1 MANDNDKKN
10 PILNRQPNTLE
21 GIGSQGPSSPLESL
35 SSKDMTAPYRREL
48 ALSEQRARMQTQE
61 MQRVARQIQELESN
75 FQRAQAMVARVRGG
89 QGGVNESLFRDL
101 GLTAQQAGAVMKS
114 IPPERHVAAVVAQ
127 SKAYETQYRTQM
139 QQYEDRYRDLQ
150 QNRQEVAGRQFE
162 QFAMS
167 RAHSS
172 RQGIRGIMAEPEVM
186 ALAAEFAQKG
196 TLPNLQKGLSRATSG
211 RQTAEIAMAALASD
225 INQPGGREGFLTGA
239 QKLEMMV
246 RKEAALQGAIQ
257 TKENQ
262 RAGYSDLLGY
272 SQRNVERIEQA
283 RGVSEIKEG
292 VASGRYG
299 SIGNIT
305 AELRKREADLESA
318 TTKFAEALN
327 SGAEDLSGL
336 SRNLE
341 DANKLYEEQKK
352 VLKESIDSGGGGGG
366 RFSRSAGRWIPT
378 IQAGIGVA
386 QYAAVGADEQQ
397 MALRTTAA
405 AMMNQRNT
413 DIMAASQGDMAALRR
428 ISSKQFEAA
437 AQFGG
442 AYGTRSLIA
451 KGADVAATGVM
462 AGVQGG
468 TAFLGGGSLA
478 GSMMNASYAAAG
490 GIEMGKGITRA
501 STELQLAGQ
510 YGNLMDTV
518 NQVPDAAKQAFYNY
532 RMGALHSMRGAGG
545 GFSNLYATATSDATL
560 KQMAGF
566 GISPEQ
572 SAELFGVGARAIGN
586 QFTRN
591 PNQAANIVGRAGELQ
606 AAGYMS
612 AQDYL
617 GRVGQMTQLGG
628 SQKDVEDILTSAVAR
643 GVDDAKSLDGLFT
656 MAQALSRDSASRG
669 IGAVGAVQGAMG
681 IGLDIYK
688 NLPIDESLKQNLVQ
702 SQLQQNISRM
712 TNVAVDPANMIYMAN
727 MQRSLPGAS
736 KLGLSRLA
744 GVSPLELEAL
754 QSQYFTGMKTGDVV
768 PEAVR
773 SALGTSREAFVDEQG
788 RYRGRGA
795 VDASKLNAVYK
806 GIQDYIPLLRP
817 EEQQALNKAITTGD
831 MKALDKFPNVGAILP
846 PGAIPSAIAAYGQ
859 NYKVPK
865 SPIVHLAGEAAA
877 AEKAGAIGM
886 SALTNQI
893 LQGGEAF
900 SPFAPSQFNAVTG
913 KQEGGGPM
921 SGLTQ
926 LMMESAVD
934 KLDTQKA
941 GEEAAA
947 AAKGMTLDTSAFDK
961 SIDNFDKA
969 VNKLVEAIAP
979 MGGGVNIDWDSASHF
994 SNYGMLSSA
1003 GIQRKNRGGRP

>member
-21 GIGSQGPSSPLESL
+21 GIGSQGPSSPLENL

-89 QGGVNESLFRDL
+89 QGGINESLFRGL

-127 SKAYETQYRTQM
+127 SKAYEAQYRTQM
-139 QQYEDRYRDLQ
+139 QQYEERYSGLQ

-167 RAHSS
+167 RAHTS
-172 RQGIRGIMAEPEVM
+172 RQGIRSISSEPEVM

-196 TLPNLQKGLSRATSG
+196 NLPNLQKGLARATSG
-211 RQTAEIAMAALASD
+211 RQTAEIAMAALGTD
-225 INQPGGREGFLTGA
+225 INQPGGRESFLTGA

-246 RKEAALQGAIQ
+246 RKEAALQGAVH
-257 TKENQ
+257 TKENE
-262 RAGYSDLLGY
+262 RTGYSELLGY
-272 SQRNVERIEQA
+272 SQRNVGRIESM
-283 RGVSEIKEG
+283 RGASDIREG
-292 VASGRYG
+292 VASGKYG
-299 SIGNIT
+299 SMSNIT
-305 AELRKREADLESA
+305 SELRKREADLESA
-318 TTKFAEALN
+318 TTKFAEALK

-341 DANKLYEEQKK
+341 DANKLYEEQRK
-352 VLKESIDSGGGGGG
+352 VLKEFIESGGGGGG
-366 RFSRSAGRWIPT
+366 RLSRAAGRWIPA

-397 MALRTTAA
+397 MALRTAA
-405 AMMNQRNT
+405 ASMMNQRNT

-442 AYGTRSLIA
+442 AYGTRSLVA
-451 KGADVAATGVM
+451 KAADVSATGVM

-468 TAFLGGGSLA
+468 TAFLGGGSMA

-501 STELQLAGQ
+501 GTELQFAGQ
-510 YGNLMDTV
+510 YSDLMDTV
-518 NQVPDAAKQAFYNY
+518 NQIPDKANQAFYNY

-545 GFSNLYATATSDATL
+545 GFSNLYATATSDETL
-560 KQMAGF
+560 KKMAGF

-586 QFTRN
+586 QFARN
-591 PNQAANIVGRAGELQ
+591 PNQAANIVGKAGELQ

-656 MAQALSRDSASRG
+656 MAQALSRDAASRG
-669 IGAVGAVQGAMG
+669 IGAVGAVQNAMG
-681 IGLDIYK
+681 VGMDIYK

-727 MQRSLPGAS
+727 MQKALPDAS

-744 GVSPLELEAL
+744 GVSPLELKAY
-754 QSQYFTGMKTGDVV
+754 QSQYFKEARTNDLVPTVV
-768 PEAVR
+768 QL
-773 SALGTSREAFVDEQG
+773 ALENAREAFVDSQG
-788 RYRGRGA
+788 RYRGEKS
-795 VDASKLNAVYK
+795 VQASKLNAIYK
-806 GIQDYIPLLRP
+806 GFQDYTNLLNP
-817 EEQQALNKAITTGD
+817 DEQKALYKAVTTED
-831 MKALDKFPNVGAILP
+831 ISALDKFPNVSAILP

-865 SPIVHLAGEAAA
+865 SPIVQLTGEAAA
-877 AEKAGAIGM
+877 AKQAGAIDM
-886 SALTNQI
+886 SALTKQI
-893 LQGGEAF
+893 LQGGTAYM
-900 SPFAPSQFNAVTG
+900 PFAPSQVNAETG
-913 KQEGGGPM
+913 KQEAGGPM

-941 GEEAAA
+941 GEQAAE

-979 MGGGVNIDWDSASHF
+979 MGSSKNINWDARDHWT
-994 SNYGMLSSA
+994 NYGPLGEE
-1003 GIQRKNRGGRP
+1003 GIQRKNRSGR

>member
-21 GIGSQGPSSPLESL
+21 GIGSQGPSSPLENL
-35 SSKDMTAPYRREL
+35 SSRDLTAPYKREL

-61 MQRVARQIQELESN
+61 MQRLARQMQELESH
-75 FQRAQAMVARVRGG
+75 FQRTQAMVGRVRGG
-89 QGGVNESLFRDL
+89 QAGVNESLFRDL
-101 GLTAQQAGAVMKS
+101 GLTAPQAGAVMKN
-114 IPPERHVAAVVAQ
+114 IPPERHIAAVVAQ
-127 SKAYETQYRTQM
+127 SKAYEAQYKTQM
-139 QQYEDRYRDLQ
+139 QQYEDRYSVLQ
-150 QNRQEVAGRQFE
+150 QGRQDVAGRQFE

-167 RAHSS
+167 RAHAS
-172 RQGIRGIMAEPEVM
+172 RQGIRSISSEPEVM

-196 TLPNLQKGLSRATSG
+196 NLPNLQKGLARTTSG
-211 RQTAEIAMAALASD
+211 RQTAEIAMAALATD
-225 INQPGGREGFLTGA
+225 INQPGGRESFLTGA

-257 TKENQ
+257 TKENE
-262 RAGYSDLLGY
+262 RAGYSELLGY
-272 SQRNVERIEQA
+272 SQRNVGRIESMRSA
-283 RGVSEIKEG
+283 SDIREG
-292 VASGRYG
+292 VASGKYG
-299 SIGNIT
+299 SISNIT

-341 DANKLYEEQKK
+341 DANKLYEEQRK
-352 VLKESIDSGGGGGG
+352 VLKESIESGGGGGG
-366 RFSRSAGRWIPT
+366 RFSRAVGRWIPA

-397 MALRTTAA
+397 MALRTAA
-405 AMMNQRNT
+405 ASMMNQRNT

-428 ISSKQFEAA
+428 VSSRQFEAA

-442 AYGTRSLIA
+442 AYGTRSLVA
-451 KGADVAATGVM
+451 KAADVAATGVM

-501 STELQLAGQ
+501 QTELQFAGQ

-518 NQVPDAAKQAFYNY
+518 NQIPDTAKQAFYNY

-572 SAELFGVGARAIGN
+572 SAELFGVGARAIGS
-586 QFTRN
+586 QFSRN
-591 PNQAANIVGRAGELQ
+591 PNQAQGIVGRAGELQ

-628 SQKDVEDILTSAVAR
+628 SQKDVEDILTNAVAR

-656 MAQALSRDSASRG
+656 MAQALSRDAASRG
-669 IGAVGAVQGAMG
+669 IGAVGAVQNAMG
-681 IGLDIYK
+681 VGMDIYK

-727 MQRSLPGAS
+727 MQKALPGAS

-754 QSQYFTGMKTGDVV
+754 DEQYFKNMKKGAVV
-768 PEAVR
+768 P
-773 SALGTSREAFVDEQG
+773 GTVIDATGNAMAAFVDSQN
-788 RYRGRGA
+788 RYRGKES
-795 VDASKLNAVYK
+795 VQASKLNAIYK
-806 GIQDYIPLLRP
+806 GFQDYIPLLKP
-817 EEQQALNKAITTGD
+817 EEQSALRNAITTAD
-831 MKALDKFPNVGAILP
+831 ASALDKFPNVRAILP
-846 PGAIPSAIAAYGQ
+846 PGTVPAAIATYGAGG
-859 NYKVPK
+859 KAPTK
-865 SPIVHLAGEAAA
+865 SIAHLTGEALA
-877 AEKAGAIGM
+877 AERAGVIGA

-893 LQGGEAF
+893 LQGGAAF
-900 SPFAPSQFNAVTG
+900 GQFAPSQFNAVTG
-913 KQEGGGPM
+913 KQEAGGPM

-926 LMMESAVD
+926 LLIESAVD
-934 KLDTQKA
+934 KIDTQKA
-941 GEEAAA
+941 GEQAAEAA
-947 AAKGMTLDTSAFDK
+947 KSMTLDTSAFDK

-969 VNKLVEAIAP
+969 IDKLVEAIRP
-979 MGGGVNIDWDSASHF
+979 MGMNSGTMTPDWVIARDEEKIRRF
-994 SNYGMLSSA
+994 K
-1003 GIQRKNRGGRP
+1003 R